1 MSDPIVSEVRQSRKA
16 IFARFGNDI
25 RRLCAAIREREEKAR
40 GLNMSY
46 ADYCLKFPI
55 CKGTAKGQSLLI

>member
-16 IFARFGNDI
+16 IFARFGNDLH
-25 RRLCAAIREREEKAR
+25 RLCAAIREREEQAR
-40 GLNMSY
+40 GMNMSY

-55 CKGTAKGQSLLI
+55 CNGNVLSAGV

>member
-25 RRLCAAIREREEKAR
+25 RRLCAAIREREEKA
-40 GLNMSY
+40 NSMNISY
-46 ADYCLKFPI
+46 VDYCLKFPI
-55 CKGTAKGQSLLI
+55 CDGGVLSASV

>member
-16 IFARFGNDI
+16 IFARFGNDLH
-25 RRLCAAIREREEKAR
+25 RLCAAIREREERAR
-40 GLNMSY
+40 SMNMTY

-55 CKGTAKGQSLLI
+55 RSENVLPADI

>member
-16 IFARFGNDI
+16 IFARFGNDLH
-25 RRLCAAIREREEKAR
+25 RLCTAIREREERAR
-40 GLNMSY
+40 GMNMTY

-55 CKGTAKGQSLLI
+55 SSENALPADI

>member
-25 RRLCAAIREREEKAR
+25 RRLCAAIREREEKANSM
-40 GLNMSY
+40 NMSY

-55 CKGTAKGQSLLI
+55 CKGDALTVNV